1 MLKIDKII
9 PQVEK
14 IVEEKYSE
22 NLRKISAIDFVIKKL
37 KEIKPEDLKN
47 VTYKETLSL
56 FGTPIEIPGRA
67 IKVEKEISDY
77 TAIAADGSEVPI
89 NEDFFFPYYIINIGF
104 IALKYGKDHFFFADS
119 NAKIYF
125 EENELYEKVG
135 NKSFLVRGELLSSKM
150 LLEESKKLEE
160 LLKDFYTVE
169 VPVLALFDGTL
180 IQWEIKETSET
191 YKNNFVKNFQR
202 MILIAEQLKAPLAGY
217 ISGTRSRD
225 VMEMIRIFLE
235 MKGEDFDKQLLSII
249 KDADIFKIILRKGE
263 RSAIF
268 RSNAPILNL
277 YKAPIYFFFL
287 NVGSEVIRIEI
298 PEFIAFD
305 NDLLEK
311 TCALILSQS
320 NKGEGYP
327 VVLKEAHE
335 QAVIKSSERVF
346 IEELFIDFLRKKG
359 IIFNQN
365 YKFLSKKIRN
375 I

>member
-22 NLRKISAIDFVIKKL
+22 NLKKISAIDFVIKKL
-37 KEIKPEDLKN
+37 KEIKPENFKN

-135 NKSFLVRGELLSSKM
+135 DKSFLVRGELLSSKM

-202 MILIAEQLKAPLAGY
+202 MILIAEQLKEPLAGY
-217 ISGTRSRD
+217 ISGTHSRD

-235 MKGEDFDKQLLSII
+235 MKGEDFDKKLLSII

-263 RSAIF
+263 RSAVF

-287 NVGSEVIRIEI
+287 NVGSEVVRIEI

-305 NDLLEK
+305 NDLLEI

-320 NKGEGYP
+320 KKGGGYP
-327 VVLKEAHE
+327 VALKEAHE

-346 IEELFIDFLRKKG
+346 IEELFIDFLRKKD

>member
-22 NLRKISAIDFVIKKL
+22 NLRRISAIDFVIKKL

-67 IKVEKEISDY
+67 IKIEKEISDY

-135 NKSFLVRGELLSSKM
+135 DKSFLVRGELLSSKM

-217 ISGTRSRD
+217 ISGTHSRD

-287 NVGSEVIRIEI
+287 NVGSEVVRIEI

-327 VVLKEAHE
+327 VVLKEAHK

>member
-37 KEIKPEDLKN
+37 KEIKPEDFEN

-104 IALKYGKDHFFFADS
+104 IALKYGKNHFFFADS

-135 NKSFLVRGELLSSKM
+135 DKSFLVRGELLSSKM

-202 MILIAEQLKAPLAGY
+202 MILKALQLKAPLAGY
-217 ISGTRSRD
+217 ISGTHSRD

-263 RSAIF
+263 RSAMF

-287 NVGSEVIRIEI
+287 NVGSEVVRIEI

-305 NDLLEK
+305 NDLLEI

-320 NKGEGYP
+320 KKGGGYP
-327 VVLKEAHE
+327 VALKEAHE

>member
-135 NKSFLVRGELLSSKM
+135 DKSFLVRGELLSSKM

-202 MILIAEQLKAPLAGY
+202 MILKALQLKAPLAGY

-287 NVGSEVIRIEI
+287 NVGSEVVRIEI

-346 IEELFIDFLRKKG
+346 IEELFIDFLRKKS

>member
-365 YKFLSKKIRN
+365 YKSLSKKIRN

>member
-37 KEIKPEDLKN
+37 KEIKPEDFEN

-202 MILIAEQLKAPLAGY
+202 MILKALQLKAPLAGY

-287 NVGSEVIRIEI
+287 NVGSEVVRIEI

-305 NDLLEK
+305 NDLLEI

-320 NKGEGYP
+320 KKGGGYP
-327 VVLKEAHE
+327 VALKEAHE

>member
-202 MILIAEQLKAPLAGY
+202 MILKALQLKAPLAGY

-263 RSAIF
+263 RSAMF

-287 NVGSEVIRIEI
+287 NVGSEVVRIEI

-305 NDLLEK
+305 NDLLEI

-320 NKGEGYP
+320 NKGDGYP

>member
-47 VTYKETLSL
+47 VKYKETLSL

-104 IALKYGKDHFFFADS
+104 IALKYGKNHFFFADS

-135 NKSFLVRGELLSSKM
+135 DKSFLVRGELLSSKM

-202 MILIAEQLKAPLAGY
+202 MILKALQLKAPLAGY

-287 NVGSEVIRIEI
+287 NVGSEVVRIEI

-305 NDLLEK
+305 NDLLEI

-320 NKGEGYP
+320 NKGDGYP

>member
-217 ISGTRSRD
+217 ISGTHSRD

-249 KDADIFKIILRKGE
+249 KDTDIFKIILRKGE

>member
-135 NKSFLVRGELLSSKM
+135 DKSFLVRGELLSSKM

-217 ISGTRSRD
+217 ISGTHSRD

-287 NVGSEVIRIEI
+287 NVGSEVVRIEI

>member
-135 NKSFLVRGELLSSKM
+135 DKSFLVRGELLSSKM

-202 MILIAEQLKAPLAGY
+202 MILKALQLKAPLAGY

-263 RSAIF
+263 RSAMF

-277 YKAPIYFFFL
+277 YKAPIYFF
-287 NVGSEVIRIEI
+287 
-298 PEFIAFD
+298 
-305 NDLLEK
+305 
-311 TCALILSQS
+311 
-320 NKGEGYP
+320 
-327 VVLKEAHE
+327 
-335 QAVIKSSERVF
+335 
-346 IEELFIDFLRKKG
+346 
-359 IIFNQN
+359 
-365 YKFLSKKIRN
+365 
-375 I
+375 

>member
-135 NKSFLVRGELLSSKM
+135 DKSFLVRGEFLSSKM

-217 ISGTRSRD
+217 ISGTHSRD

-235 MKGEDFDKQLLSII
+235 MKGEDFNKQLLSII

-287 NVGSEVIRIEI
+287 NVGSEVVRIEI

>member
-135 NKSFLVRGELLSSKM
+135 NKNFLVRGELLSSKM

-287 NVGSEVIRIEI
+287 NVGSEVVRIEI

>member
-1 MLKIDKII
+1 
-9 PQVEK
+9 
-14 IVEEKYSE
+14 
-22 NLRKISAIDFVIKKL
+22 
-37 KEIKPEDLKN
+37 
-47 VTYKETLSL
+47 
-56 FGTPIEIPGRA
+56 
-67 IKVEKEISDY
+67 
-77 TAIAADGSEVPI
+77 
-89 NEDFFFPYYIINIGF
+89 
-104 IALKYGKDHFFFADS
+104 
-119 NAKIYF
+119 
-125 EENELYEKVG
+125 
-135 NKSFLVRGELLSSKM
+135 M

-287 NVGSEVIRIEI
+287 NVGSEVVRIEI

-311 TCALILSQS
+311 TCALIVSQS

>member
-22 NLRKISAIDFVIKKL
+22 NLKKISAIDFVIKKL
-37 KEIKPEDLKN
+37 KEIKPEDFKN

-202 MILIAEQLKAPLAGY
+202 MILIAEQLKEPLAGY
-217 ISGTRSRD
+217 ISGTHSRD

-235 MKGEDFDKQLLSII
+235 MKGEGFDKKLLSII
-249 KDADIFKIILRKGE
+249 KDADIFKIILRKGG
-263 RSAIF
+263 RSAVF

-277 YKAPIYFFFL
+277 HKAPIYFFFL
-287 NVGSEVIRIEI
+287 NVGSEVVRIEI

-305 NDLLEK
+305 NDLLEI

-320 NKGEGYP
+320 KKGGGYP
-327 VVLKEAHE
+327 VALKEAHE

>member
-22 NLRKISAIDFVIKKL
+22 NLRRISAIDFVIKKL

-217 ISGTRSRD
+217 ISGTHSRD

-287 NVGSEVIRIEI
+287 NVGSEVVRIEI

>member
-37 KEIKPEDLKN
+37 KEIKPEDFEN

-104 IALKYGKDHFFFADS
+104 IALKYGKNHFFFADS

-135 NKSFLVRGELLSSKM
+135 DKSFLVRGELLSSKM

-202 MILIAEQLKAPLAGY
+202 MILKALQLKAPLAGY

-287 NVGSEVIRIEI
+287 NVGSEVVRIEI

-305 NDLLEK
+305 NDLLEI

-320 NKGEGYP
+320 NKGDGYP

>member
-37 KEIKPEDLKN
+37 KEIKPEDFKN

-135 NKSFLVRGELLSSKM
+135 DKSFLVRGEFLSSKM

-217 ISGTRSRD
+217 ISGTHSRD

-235 MKGEDFDKQLLSII
+235 MKDEDFDKQLLSII

-287 NVGSEVIRIEI
+287 NVGSEVVRIEI

>member
-9 PQVEK
+9 PQIEK

-217 ISGTRSRD
+217 ISGTHSRD

-287 NVGSEVIRIEI
+287 NVGSEVVRIEI

>member
-37 KEIKPEDLKN
+37 KEIKPENFKN

-217 ISGTRSRD
+217 ISGTHSRD

-287 NVGSEVIRIEI
+287 NVGSEVVRIEI

>member
-22 NLRKISAIDFVIKKL
+22 NLKKISAIDFVIKKL
-37 KEIKPEDLKN
+37 KEIKPENFKN

-125 EENELYEKVG
+125 EENQLYEKVG
-135 NKSFLVRGELLSSKM
+135 DKSFLVRGELLSSKM

-202 MILIAEQLKAPLAGY
+202 MILIAEQLKEPLAGY
-217 ISGTRSRD
+217 ISGTHSRD

-235 MKGEDFDKQLLSII
+235 MKGEDFDKKLLSII

-263 RSAIF
+263 RSAVF

-287 NVGSEVIRIEI
+287 NVGSEVVRIEI

-305 NDLLEK
+305 NDLLEI

-320 NKGEGYP
+320 KKGGGYP
-327 VVLKEAHE
+327 VALKEAHE

>member
-135 NKSFLVRGELLSSKM
+135 DKSFLVRGEFLSSKM

-217 ISGTRSRD
+217 ISGTHSRD

-235 MKGEDFDKQLLSII
+235 MKDEDFDKQLLSII

-287 NVGSEVIRIEI
+287 NVGSEVVRIEI

>member
-37 KEIKPEDLKN
+37 KEIKPEDFKN

-135 NKSFLVRGELLSSKM
+135 DKSFLVRGEFLSSKM

-217 ISGTRSRD
+217 ISGTHSRD

-287 NVGSEVIRIEI
+287 NVGSEVVRIEI

-359 IIFNQN
+359 IMFNQN
-365 YKFLSKKIRN
+365 CKFLSKKIRN

>member
-9 PQVEK
+9 LQVEK

-37 KEIKPEDLKN
+37 KEIKPEDFKN

-119 NAKIYF
+119 NAKIYL

-135 NKSFLVRGELLSSKM
+135 DKSFLVRGELLSSKM

-202 MILIAEQLKAPLAGY
+202 MILIAEQLKEPLAGY
-217 ISGTRSRD
+217 ISGTHSRD

-249 KDADIFKIILRKGE
+249 KDADIFKIILRKEE

-287 NVGSEVIRIEI
+287 NVGSEVVRIEI

-359 IIFNQN
+359 IMFNQN